1 MVLSPRAPS
10 RGFRQ
15 AFGWMRNRSR
25 GGNLRLNLD
34 AKSPEL
40 AASFDASK
48 LTWVVRFGPDACL
61 ETDLAC
67 MGSGVML
74 ICY

>member
-1 MVLSPRAPS
+1 
-10 RGFRQ
+10 
-15 AFGWMRNRSR
+15 MRNRSR
-25 GGNLRLNLD
+25 GGNLRLTLD

-40 AASFDASK
+40 AAAFDASK